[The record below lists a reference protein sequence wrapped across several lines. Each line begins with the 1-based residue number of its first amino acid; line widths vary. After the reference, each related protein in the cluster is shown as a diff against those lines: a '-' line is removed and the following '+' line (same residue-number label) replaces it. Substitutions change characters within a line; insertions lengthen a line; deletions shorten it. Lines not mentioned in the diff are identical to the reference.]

1 MVFNLI
7 KNEYDKQYYIEK
19 SCQML
24 SNTKNPLN
32 SEDLSQIDEVYEG

>member
-1 MVFNLI
+1 LI
-7 KNEYDKQYYIEK
+7 KAISKGWFKEK

-32 SEDLSQIDEVYEG
+32 SEDLSQIGEVYEG